1 MEDTLLAQNYLNTI
15 HGLLD
20 RIGAEQMENIT
31 KAGEMIAD
39 SWASGGAI
47 FITDMGHGTAQ
58 EMTNRAG
65 GLMALRRFGFS
76 VNLDNPIA
84 ASQQNRAR
92 EEAIEADLEHV
103 RVAVRTSQLRPGDVV
118 LAGSVSGKNR
128 WPIELA
134 IQCREMGVKVI
145 VLTSMEY
152 TSNVK
157 SLHPS
162 GKKLADAGD
171 LVIDICA
178 PYGDASQEIEGLP
191 CKVMP
196 VSGIGF
202 IASLWMVCGSA
213 IEAMLAKGLRPH
225 VYTSHNRDGGP
236 EFNEKELA
244 AYNETGY

>member
-1 MEDTLLAQNYLNTI
+1 MIAKNYLDTI
-15 HGLLD
+15 HNLLD
-20 RIGAEQMENIT
+20 RLGDEQMQNIT
-31 KAGEMIAD
+31 EAGGMIAD
-39 SWASGGAI
+39 SWASGGAV

-65 GLMALRRFGFS
+65 GLMALRRFGFGM
-76 VNLDNPIA
+76 NLDNPIA
-84 ASQQNRAR
+84 NCQQNRAR
-92 EEAIEADLEHV
+92 EEALEADLEHV
-103 RVAVRTSQLRPGDVV
+103 RTAVRTSQLRPGDVV

-134 IQCREMGVKVI
+134 IQCREIGVKVI
-145 VLTSMEY
+145 VLTALEY
-152 TSNVK
+152 TAEVK

-162 GKKLADAGD
+162 GKKLADVGD
-171 LVIDICA
+171 LVVDICA

-202 IASLWMVCGSA
+202 IACLWMICGTA
-213 IEAMLAKGLRPH
+213 IETMLAKGLRPH

-244 AYNETGY
+244 EYNETGY